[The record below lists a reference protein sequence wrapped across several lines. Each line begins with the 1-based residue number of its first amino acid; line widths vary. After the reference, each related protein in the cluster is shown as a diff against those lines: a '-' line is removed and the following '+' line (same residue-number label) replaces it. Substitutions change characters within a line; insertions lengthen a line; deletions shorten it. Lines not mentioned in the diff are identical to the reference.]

1 MSEMKTKFETA
12 GEITERFLNTAKSG
26 LSGFFS
32 NFSKTTADTI
42 GWLAIIII
50 HAATIPGLL
59 AVKAG
64 ITDSMP
70 PLELVAFLWIG
81 LLLYFIRSAIIKD
94 MLNVITIGVGFAI
107 QALLLGFIF
116 FV

>member
-1 MSEMKTKFETA
+1 MSDTVTKESNTVARLEVILSNAKDGLTNFFE
-12 GEITERFLNTAKSG
+12 
-26 LSGFFS
+26 
-32 NFSKTTADTI
+32 NFNKTTADTF
-42 GWLAIIII
+42 GWLAIIIM
-50 HAATIPGLL
+50 HASTIPGLL

-70 PLELVAFLWIG
+70 PMELVAFLWVG
-81 LLLYFIRSAIIKD
+81 LLLYFVRSAIIKD
-94 MLNVITIGVGFAI
+94 MLNVITIGIGFAI